1 MSPAMTGQPRF
12 VWLILAQS
20 VAQAGVITAGHQ
32 TANELQKLKCMC
44 IIIYTTMVASELNK
58 NWDVPLVWY
67 EGETI
72 FFPHCFQTRC
82 LKGKGAS
89 FSVGAG
95 LGNGKILACCSAL
108 VLSASSH
115 HSPFHHLCSLYL
127 FYFHW

>member
-32 TANELQKLKCMC
+32 TANELQKLKCIC
-44 IIIYTTMVASELNK
+44 IIIYTTMVANELNK

-72 FFPHCFQTRC
+72 FSHIVFRRDARR
-82 LKGKGAS
+82 GKG
-89 FSVGAG
+89 
-95 LGNGKILACCSAL
+95 
-108 VLSASSH
+108 H
-115 HSPFHHLCSLYL
+115 HSA
-127 FYFHW
+127 